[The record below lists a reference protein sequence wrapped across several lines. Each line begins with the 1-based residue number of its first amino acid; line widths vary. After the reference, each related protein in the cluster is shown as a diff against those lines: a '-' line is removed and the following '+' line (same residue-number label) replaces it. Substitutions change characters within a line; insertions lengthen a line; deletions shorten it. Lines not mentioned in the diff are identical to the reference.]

1 MRIILTNCKVFGDEK
16 ANKVFIEDGKFA
28 NEFAEDK
35 ADRVIDLKGAIV
47 TPGLVDMHCHLRE
60 PGGEYKETIAT
71 GTASAAKGG
80 YTSICCMPNTNPTAD
95 NAAVISG
102 ILKKAKEADN
112 CRVYPIGAA
121 TKGINGD
128 LISEMGLMKEA
139 GIVAVSDDGHPIKNA
154 GIMRKVM
161 EYASDFDLP
170 VLNHCEDKSLS
181 EGAMNE
187 GVVSTTIGIRG
198 IPTAAEDIMIA
209 RDIILS
215 EYLDIPVHICH
226 VSTKGGVRMIRDA
239 KARGVKVTC
248 ETCPHYFTLTDDCC
262 ETYDTNFKMHPPLRT
277 EEHKQ
282 AIIEGIKD
290 GTIDAIATDNAPHH
304 ADEKVCEFSVALN
317 GILGFETAFALGY
330 TYLVKTGEISLE
342 RLIDLMCFG
351 PSKILKL
358 GRGGMNVGD
367 DADLAVFDIDNEFI
381 FEKDKMLSKS
391 RNTPYDGW
399 KLYGETILTVM
410 GGKITYEKLC

>member
-1 MRIILTNCKVFGDEK
+1 MRIILTNCKVFGNDK
-16 ANKVFIEDGKFA
+16 ADKVFIEDGKFA

-35 ADRVIDLKGAIV
+35 ADRVIDLKGAMV

-80 YTSICCMPNTNPTAD
+80 YTSICCMPNTNPVAD

-121 TKGINGD
+121 TKGIDGEQ
-128 LISEMGLMKEA
+128 ISEMGLMKEA

-154 GIMRKVM
+154 GIMRKVL
-161 EYASDFDLP
+161 EYSSDFDLP

-187 GVVSTTIGIRG
+187 GEVSTSIGIRG

-215 EYLDIPVHICH
+215 EYLNIPVHICH

-248 ETCPHYFTLTDDCC
+248 ETCPHYFTLTDDMCVN
-262 ETYDTNFKMHPPLRT
+262 YDTNFKMHPPLRT

-282 AIIEGIKD
+282 AIIEGLKD

-330 TYLVKTGEISLE
+330 TYLVKTGEITLE
-342 RLIDLMCFG
+342 KLIDLMCYG

-367 DADLAVFDIDNEFI
+367 DADLAVFDLDHEFT

-399 KLYGETILTVM
+399 KLYGETILTIM
-410 GGKITYEKLC
+410 GGKVTYEKLC

>member
-1 MRIILTNCKVFGDEK
+1 MRIILTNCKVYNDEK
-16 ANKVFIEDGKFA
+16 INKIFIEDGKFS

-35 ADRVIDLKGAIV
+35 ADRVIDLKGATV

-80 YTSICCMPNTNPTAD
+80 YTSICPMPNTNPVAD

-102 ILKKAKEADN
+102 IIKKAKEADN

-121 TKGINGD
+121 TKGIDGE

-154 GIMRKVM
+154 GIMRKVL

-187 GVVSTTIGIRG
+187 GTVSTSIGIRG

-215 EYLDIPVHICH
+215 EYLNIPVHICH

-239 KARGVKVTC
+239 KASGVKVTC
-248 ETCPHYFTLTDDCC
+248 ETCPHYFTLTDDMCA
-262 ETYDTNFKMHPPLRT
+262 TYDTNFKMHPPLRT
-277 EEHKQ
+277 REHLE

-330 TYLVKTGEISLE
+330 TYLVKTGEITLAK
-342 RLIDLMCFG
+342 LIDLMCFA
-351 PSKILKL
+351 PSNILKL

-367 DADLAVFDIDNEFI
+367 DADLAVFDLDNEFV

-391 RNTPYDGW
+391 RNTPYDGY

>member
-1 MRIILTNCKVFGDEK
+1 MRIILTNCKVFGNDK
-16 ANKVFIEDGKFA
+16 ADKVFIEDGKFA

-35 ADRVIDLKGAIV
+35 ADRVIDLKGAMV

-102 ILKKAKEADN
+102 IMKKAKEADN

-121 TKGINGD
+121 TKGISGD
-128 LISEMGLMKEA
+128 QIAEMGLMKEA

-161 EYASDFDLP
+161 EYSSDFDLP
-170 VLNHCEDKSLS
+170 VLNHCEDPSLS

-187 GVVSTTIGIRG
+187 GEVSTSIGIRG

-215 EYLDIPVHICH
+215 EYLNIPVHICH
-226 VSTKGGVRMIRDA
+226 VSTKGGVRMIREA
-239 KARGVKVTC
+239 KARGVKVTA
-248 ETCPHYFTLTDDCC
+248 ETCPHYFTLTDDMC

-277 EEHKQ
+277 EEHKL
-282 AIIEGIKD
+282 AIIEGLKD
-290 GTIDAIATDNAPHH
+290 GTLDAIATDNAPHH

-330 TYLVKTGEISLE
+330 TYLVKTGEITLE
-342 RLIDLMCFG
+342 KLIDLMCYG
-351 PSKILKL
+351 PSRILKL

-367 DADLAVFDIDNEFI
+367 DADLAVFDLDHEFT

-399 KLYGETILTVM
+399 KLYGETILTIM
-410 GGKITYEKLC
+410 GGKVTYEKLC

>member
-1 MRIILTNCKVFGDEK
+1 MRIILTNAKVYND
-16 ANKVFIEDGKFA
+16 NKTTKIYIEDGKFA
-28 NEFAEDK
+28 KEFPEDK
-35 ADRVIDLKGAIV
+35 ADRVIDLKGATV

-80 YTSICCMPNTNPTAD
+80 YTSICPMPNTNPVAD

-112 CRVYPIGAA
+112 CRVYPVGAA
-121 TKGINGD
+121 TKGIDGE

-154 GIMRKVM
+154 GIMRKVL

-170 VLNHCEDKSLS
+170 VLNHCEDKDLS

-187 GVVSTTIGIRG
+187 GIVSTTIGIRG
-198 IPTAAEDIMIA
+198 IPAAAEDIMIA

-248 ETCPHYFTLTDDCC
+248 ETCPHYFTLTDDMC

-277 EEHKQ
+277 EDHRL

-330 TYLVKTGEISLE
+330 TYLVKKGEITLE

-367 DADLAVFDIDNEFI
+367 DADLAVFDLENEFV

-410 GGKITYEKLC
+410 GGKVTYEKLC

>member
-1 MRIILTNCKVFGDEK
+1 MRIILTNCKVYNDEK
-16 ANKVFIEDGKFA
+16 INKIFIEDGKFA

-35 ADRVIDLKGAIV
+35 ADRVIDLKGATV

-80 YTSICCMPNTNPTAD
+80 YTSICPMPNTNPVAD

-102 ILKKAKEADN
+102 IIKKAKEADN

-121 TKGINGD
+121 TKGIDGE

-154 GIMRKVM
+154 GIMRKVL

-187 GVVSTTIGIRG
+187 GTVSTSIGIRG

-215 EYLDIPVHICH
+215 EYLNIPVHICH

-239 KARGVKVTC
+239 KSRGVKVTC
-248 ETCPHYFTLTDDCC
+248 ETCPHYFTLTDDMCA
-262 ETYDTNFKMHPPLRT
+262 TYDTNFKMHPPLRT

-330 TYLVKTGEISLE
+330 TYLVKTGEITLAK
-342 RLIDLMCFG
+342 LIDLMCFA
-351 PSKILKL
+351 PSNILKL
-358 GRGGMNVGD
+358 GRGGMNIGD
-367 DADLAVFDIDNEFI
+367 DADLAVFDLDNEFV

-391 RNTPYDGW
+391 RNTPYDGY

>member
-1 MRIILTNCKVFGDEK
+1 MRIILKNCKVYNDPER
-16 ANKVFIEDGKFA
+16 NTIFIEDGKFA
-28 NEFAEDK
+28 SEFAEDK
-35 ADRVIDLKGAIV
+35 ADRVIDLKGATV

-80 YTSICCMPNTNPTAD
+80 YTSICPMPNTNPVAD

-102 ILKKAKEADN
+102 ILKKAKEADK

-161 EYASDFDLP
+161 EYSSDFDLP
-170 VLNHCEDKSLS
+170 VLNHCEDKDLS

-187 GVVSTTIGIRG
+187 GIVSTSIGIRG
-198 IPTAAEDIMIA
+198 IPAAAEDIMIA

-226 VSTKGGVRMIRDA
+226 VSTKGGVRMIREA

-248 ETCPHYFTLTDDCC
+248 ETCPHYFTLTDDMCSD
-262 ETYDTNFKMHPPLRT
+262 YDTNFKMHPPLRT
-277 EEHKQ
+277 EDHKQ

-330 TYLVKTGEISLE
+330 TYLVKKGEITLE
-342 RLIDLMCFG
+342 KLIDLMCFG
-351 PSKILKL
+351 PSGILKL
-358 GRGGMNVGD
+358 GRGGMNIGD
-367 DADLAVFDIDNEFI
+367 DADLAVFDLDNEFV

-399 KLYGETILTVM
+399 KLYGETILTIM
-410 GGKITYEKLC
+410 GGKVTYEKLC

>member
-1 MRIILTNCKVFGDEK
+1 MRIILTNCKVYNDEK
-16 ANKVFIEDGKFA
+16 INKIFIEDGKFA

-35 ADRVIDLKGAIV
+35 ADRVIDLKGATV

-80 YTSICCMPNTNPTAD
+80 YTSICPMPNTNPVAD

-102 ILKKAKEADN
+102 IIKKAKEADN

-121 TKGINGD
+121 TKGIDGE

-154 GIMRKVM
+154 GIMRKVL

-187 GVVSTTIGIRG
+187 GTVSTSIGIRG

-215 EYLDIPVHICH
+215 EYLNIPVHICH

-248 ETCPHYFTLTDDCC
+248 ETCPHYFTLTDDMCA
-262 ETYDTNFKMHPPLRT
+262 TYDTNFKMHPPLRT
-277 EEHKQ
+277 RDHLE

-330 TYLVKTGEISLE
+330 TYLVKTGEITLAK
-342 RLIDLMCFG
+342 LIDLMCFA
-351 PSKILKL
+351 PSNILKL
-358 GRGGMNVGD
+358 GRGGMNIGD
-367 DADLAVFDIDNEFI
+367 DADLAVFDLDNEFV

>member
-1 MRIILTNCKVFGDEK
+1 MKTLIKNCKVFGKPDADKIYIEGEKFSAPFDEK
-16 ANKVFIEDGKFA
+16 EA
-28 NEFAEDK
+28 DK
-35 ADRVIDLKGAIV
+35 VIDLKGATV
-47 TPGLVDMHCHLRE
+47 VPGLVDMHCHLRE
-60 PGGEYKETIAT
+60 PGFEYKETIAT

-80 YTSICCMPNTNPTAD
+80 YTSICPMPNTKPVAD

-102 ILKKAKEADN
+102 ILKKANEAGN

-121 TKGINGD
+121 TKGIDGEQ
-128 LISEMGLMKEA
+128 ISEMGLMKEA

-161 EYASDFDLP
+161 EYSSDFNLP

-187 GVVSTTIGIRG
+187 GDVSTEIGIRG

-248 ETCPHYFTLTDDCC
+248 ETCPHYFTLTDKCC

-290 GTIDAIATDNAPHH
+290 GTIDVIATDNAPHH
-304 ADEKVCEFSVALN
+304 QDEKDCEFAVALN

-330 TYLVKTGEISLE
+330 TYLVKTGEITLE
-342 RLIDLMCFG
+342 RLIELMCFA
-351 PSKILKL
+351 PSRILNL
-358 GRGGMNVGD
+358 GRGSLEEGA
-367 DADLAVFDIDNEFI
+367 DADLAAFDLDNEFTY
-381 FEKDKMLSKS
+381 DKNTCLSKS

-399 KLYGETILTVM
+399 KLYGDTVLTIM
-410 GGKITYEKLC
+410 GGKTTYEKLQ

>member
-1 MRIILTNCKVFGDEK
+1 MKIILKNAKLFNEDKLTTIY
-16 ANKVFIEDGKFA
+16 IEEGKFA
-28 NEFAEDK
+28 AEFAEATADK
-35 ADRVIDLKGAIV
+35 VYDLKGATV

-60 PGGEYKETIAT
+60 PGGEYKETIKT

-80 YTSICCMPNTNPTAD
+80 YTSICPMPNTNPVAD

-102 ILKKAKEADN
+102 IIKKAKEADN

-121 TKGINGD
+121 TKGIDGE

-154 GIMRKVM
+154 GIMRKVL

-187 GVVSTTIGIRG
+187 GEVSTSIGIRG
-198 IPTAAEDIMIA
+198 IPAAAEDIMIA

-215 EYLDIPVHICH
+215 EYLNIPVHICH

-248 ETCPHYFTLTDDCC
+248 ETCPHYFTLTDDMCA
-262 ETYDTNFKMHPPLRT
+262 TYDTNFKMHPPLRT
-277 EEHKQ
+277 RDHLE

-330 TYLVKTGEISLE
+330 TYLVKTGEISLA
-342 RLIDLMCFG
+342 RLIDLMCYA
-351 PSKILKL
+351 PSNILKL
-358 GRGGMNVGD
+358 GRGGMNIGD
-367 DADLAVFDIDNEFI
+367 DADLAVFDLDNEFV
-381 FEKDKMLSKS
+381 FDKEKMLSKS

-399 KLYGETILTVM
+399 KLYGETILTIM
-410 GGKITYEKLC
+410 GGKVTYDKLC

>member
-1 MRIILTNCKVFGDEK
+1 MRIILTNCKVYNDEK
-16 ANKVFIEDGKFA
+16 INKIYIEDGKFA

-35 ADRVIDLKGAIV
+35 ADRVIDLKGAMV

-80 YTSICCMPNTNPTAD
+80 YTSICPMPNTNPVAD

-121 TKGINGD
+121 TKGINGE

-154 GIMRKVM
+154 GIMRKVL

-198 IPTAAEDIMIA
+198 IPSAAEDIMIA

-239 KARGVKVTC
+239 KSRGVKVTC
-248 ETCPHYFTLTDDCC
+248 ETCPHYFTLTDDMC

-277 EEHKQ
+277 KDHLE

-330 TYLVKTGEISLE
+330 TYLVKTGEITLAK
-342 RLIDLMCFG
+342 LIDLMCFG
-351 PSKILKL
+351 PSKISKL

-367 DADLAVFDIDNEFI
+367 DADLAVFDLDNEFV
-381 FEKDKMLSKS
+381 FDKEKMLSKS

-399 KLYGETILTVM
+399 KLYGETLLTIM
-410 GGKITYEKLC
+410 GGKVTYEKLC

>member
-1 MRIILTNCKVFGDEK
+1 MRIILTNCKVYNDEK
-16 ANKVFIEDGKFA
+16 INKIFIEDGKFA

-35 ADRVIDLKGAIV
+35 ADRVIDLKGGTV

-80 YTSICCMPNTNPTAD
+80 YTSICPMPNTNPVAD

-121 TKGINGD
+121 TKGIDGE

-154 GIMRKVM
+154 GIMRKVL

-187 GVVSTTIGIRG
+187 GTVSTSIGIRG

-215 EYLDIPVHICH
+215 EYLNIPVHICH

-248 ETCPHYFTLTDDCC
+248 ETCPHYFTLTDDMCA
-262 ETYDTNFKMHPPLRT
+262 TYDTNFKMHPPLRT
-277 EEHKQ
+277 RDHLE

-330 TYLVKTGEISLE
+330 TYLVKTGEITLAK
-342 RLIDLMCFG
+342 LIDLMCFA
-351 PSKILKL
+351 PSNILKL

-367 DADLAVFDIDNEFI
+367 DADLAVFDLDNEFV

-391 RNTPYDGW
+391 RNTPYDGY

>member
-35 ADRVIDLKGAIV
+35 ADRVIDLKGATV

-71 GTASAAKGG
+71 GSASAAKGG
-80 YTSICCMPNTNPTAD
+80 YTSICPMPNTNPVAD

-102 ILKKAKEADN
+102 IIKKAKEADK

-121 TKGINGD
+121 TKGIDGE

-262 ETYDTNFKMHPPLRT
+262 ENYDTNFKMHPPLRT
-277 EEHKQ
+277 EEHKL

-330 TYLVKTGEISLE
+330 TYLVKTGEITLAK
-342 RLIDLMCFG
+342 LIDLMCFA
-351 PSKILKL
+351 PSNILKL

-367 DADLAVFDIDNEFI
+367 DADLAVFDLDNEFV

-391 RNTPYDGW
+391 RNTPYDGY

>member
-35 ADRVIDLKGAIV
+35 ADRVIDLNGATV

-71 GTASAAKGG
+71 GSASAAKGG
-80 YTSICCMPNTNPTAD
+80 YTSICPMPNTNPVAD

-102 ILKKAKEADN
+102 IIKKAKEADK

-121 TKGINGD
+121 TKGIDGE

>member
-1 MRIILTNCKVFGDEK
+1 MRIILTNCKVFGNEK
-16 ANKVFIEDGKFA
+16 ADKVYIEDGKFA
-28 NEFAEDK
+28 KEFAEDK
-35 ADRVIDLKGAIV
+35 ADRVIDLKSATV

-102 ILKKAKEADN
+102 IMKKAKEADN

-121 TKGINGD
+121 TKGISGD
-128 LISEMGLMKEA
+128 QIAEMGLMKEA

-161 EYASDFDLP
+161 EYSSDFDLP
-170 VLNHCEDKSLS
+170 VLNHCEDPSLS

-187 GVVSTTIGIRG
+187 GDVSTSIGIRG

-215 EYLDIPVHICH
+215 EYLNIPVHICH
-226 VSTKGGVRMIRDA
+226 VSTKGGVRMIREA
-239 KARGVKVTC
+239 KARGVKVTA
-248 ETCPHYFTLTDDCC
+248 ETCPHYFTLTDDMC

-282 AIIEGIKD
+282 AIIEGLKD
-290 GTIDAIATDNAPHH
+290 GTLDAIATDNAPHH

-330 TYLVKTGEISLE
+330 TYLVKTGEITLE
-342 RLIDLMCFG
+342 KLIDLMCYG

-367 DADLAVFDIDNEFI
+367 DADLAVFDLDHEFT

-399 KLYGETILTVM
+399 KLYGETILTIM
-410 GGKITYEKLC
+410 GGKVTYEKLR

>member
-1 MRIILTNCKVFGDEK
+1 VRIILTNCKVYNDAAK
-16 ANKVFIEDGKFA
+16 TKLFIEDGKFA
-28 NEFAEDK
+28 NEFAEDQ
-35 ADRVIDLKGAIV
+35 ADKVIDLKGATV
-47 TPGLVDMHCHLRE
+47 TPGLIDMHCHLRE

-80 YTSICCMPNTNPTAD
+80 YTSICPMPNTNPVAD

-121 TKGINGD
+121 TKGIDGE

-154 GIMRKVM
+154 GIMRKVL

-187 GVVSTTIGIRG
+187 GVTSTTIGIRG
-198 IPTAAEDIMIA
+198 IPSAAEDIMIA

-248 ETCPHYFTLTDDCC
+248 ETCPHYFTLTDDMC

-277 EEHKQ
+277 RDHVD

-330 TYLVKTGEISLE
+330 TYLVKTGEITLE
-342 RLIDLMCFG
+342 KLIDLMCFG

-367 DADLAVFDIDNEFI
+367 DADLAAFDLDNEFV
-381 FEKDKMLSKS
+381 FDKEKMLSKS

-399 KLYGETILTVM
+399 KLYGETILTMM
-410 GGKITYEKLC
+410 GGKVTYDKLC

>member
-1 MRIILTNCKVFGDEK
+1 MRIILTNCKVYNDEK
-16 ANKVFIEDGKFA
+16 INKIFIEDGKFA

-35 ADRVIDLKGAIV
+35 ADRVIDLKGATV

-80 YTSICCMPNTNPTAD
+80 YTSICPMPNTNPVAD

-102 ILKKAKEADN
+102 IIKKAKEADN

-121 TKGINGD
+121 TKGIDGE

-154 GIMRKVM
+154 GIMRKVL

-187 GVVSTTIGIRG
+187 GTVSTSIGIRG

-215 EYLDIPVHICH
+215 EYLNIPVHICH

-248 ETCPHYFTLTDDCC
+248 ETCPHYFTLTDDMCA
-262 ETYDTNFKMHPPLRT
+262 TYDTNFKMHPPLRT
-277 EEHKQ
+277 RDHLE

-330 TYLVKTGEISLE
+330 TYLVKTGEITLAK
-342 RLIDLMCFG
+342 LIELMCFA
-351 PSKILKL
+351 PSNILKL

-367 DADLAVFDIDNEFI
+367 DADLAVFDLDNEFV

-391 RNTPYDGW
+391 RNTPYDGY

>member
-1 MRIILTNCKVFGDEK
+1 
-16 ANKVFIEDGKFA
+16 
-28 NEFAEDK
+28 
-35 ADRVIDLKGAIV
+35 
-47 TPGLVDMHCHLRE
+47 
-60 PGGEYKETIAT
+60 
-71 GTASAAKGG
+71 
-80 YTSICCMPNTNPTAD
+80 
-95 NAAVISG
+95 
-102 ILKKAKEADN
+102 
-112 CRVYPIGAA
+112 
-121 TKGINGD
+121 
-128 LISEMGLMKEA
+128 MGLMKEA

-154 GIMRKVM
+154 GIMRKVL
-161 EYASDFDLP
+161 EYSSDFDLP

-187 GVVSTTIGIRG
+187 GEVSTSIGIRG
-198 IPTAAEDIMIA
+198 IPTASEDIMIA

-215 EYLDIPVHICH
+215 EYLNIPVHICH

-248 ETCPHYFTLTDDCC
+248 ETCPHYFTLTDDKCID
-262 ETYDTNFKMHPPLRT
+262 YDTNYKMHPPLRT
-277 EEHKQ
+277 EEHRL
-282 AIIEGIKD
+282 AIIEGLKD

-330 TYLVKTGEISLE
+330 TYLVKTGELSLE
-342 RLIDLMCFG
+342 KLIDLMCYG

-367 DADLAVFDIDNEFI
+367 DADLAVFDLDHEFT

-399 KLYGETILTVM
+399 KLYGETILTIM
-410 GGKITYEKLC
+410 GGKVTYEKLC

>member
-1 MRIILTNCKVFGDEK
+1 
-16 ANKVFIEDGKFA
+16 
-28 NEFAEDK
+28 
-35 ADRVIDLKGAIV
+35 
-47 TPGLVDMHCHLRE
+47 MHCHLRE
-60 PGGEYKETIAT
+60 PGGEYEETIAT

-80 YTSICCMPNTNPTAD
+80 YTSICPMPNTNPVAD

-121 TKGINGD
+121 TKGIDGE

-154 GIMRKVM
+154 GIMRKVL

-187 GVVSTTIGIRG
+187 GVTSTTIGIRG

-248 ETCPHYFTLTDDCC
+248 ETCPHYFTLTDDMC

-277 EEHKQ
+277 GDHVD
-282 AIIEGIKD
+282 AIID
-290 GTIDAIATDNAPHH
+290 RCDRHRQRSSS
-304 ADEKVCEFSVALN
+304 C
-317 GILGFETAFALGY
+317 
-330 TYLVKTGEISLE
+330 
-342 RLIDLMCFG
+342 
-351 PSKILKL
+351 
-358 GRGGMNVGD
+358 
-367 DADLAVFDIDNEFI
+367 
-381 FEKDKMLSKS
+381 
-391 RNTPYDGW
+391 
-399 KLYGETILTVM
+399 
-410 GGKITYEKLC
+410 

>member
-1 MRIILTNCKVFGDEK
+1 MKLILKNAKIYNEEKITNI
-16 ANKVFIEDGKFA
+16 FIDDGKFA
-28 NEFAEDK
+28 HEFSEDQ
-35 ADRVIDLKGAIV
+35 ADRVIDLKGSTV

-80 YTSICCMPNTNPTAD
+80 YTSICPMPNTNPVAD

-102 ILKKAKEADN
+102 ILKKAKEADK

-121 TKGINGD
+121 TKGIDGE

-154 GIMRKVM
+154 GIMRKVL

-187 GVVSTTIGIRG
+187 GVTSTTIGIRG
-198 IPTAAEDIMIA
+198 IPTASEDIMIA

-248 ETCPHYFTLTDDCC
+248 ETCPHYFTLTDDMC
-262 ETYDTNFKMHPPLRT
+262 ENYDTNFKMHPPLRT
-277 EEHKQ
+277 EDHKQ

-330 TYLVKTGEISLE
+330 TYLVKTGEITLE
-342 RLIDLMCFG
+342 KLIDLMCFG
-351 PSKILKL
+351 PSGILKL

-367 DADLAVFDIDNEFI
+367 DADLAVFDLENEFT
-381 FEKDKMLSKS
+381 FDKEKMFSKS

-399 KLYGETILTVM
+399 KLYGETLLTVM
-410 GGKITYEKLC
+410 GGKVTYEKLC

>member
-1 MRIILTNCKVFGDEK
+1 MKTIIKNIKVLGSEDK
-16 ANKVFIEDGKFA
+16 AIYIADGKFSA
-28 NEFAEDK
+28 AFDESE
-35 ADRVIDLKGAIV
+35 ADEIIDGMGACAV
-47 TPGLVDMHCHLRE
+47 PGLVDMHCHLRE

-80 YTSICCMPNTNPTAD
+80 YTSVCPMPNTNPVAD
-95 NAAVISG
+95 NAAIISG
-102 ILKKAKEADN
+102 IIKKAKEAGN

-121 TKGINGD
+121 TKDINGE

-139 GIVAVSDDGHPIKNA
+139 GIVAVSDDGKPIKNA
-154 GIMRKVM
+154 GIMRKVL

-181 EGAMNE
+181 EGSMNE
-187 GVVSTTIGIRG
+187 GEVSTSIGLRG

-226 VSTKGGVRMIRDA
+226 VSTRGGIRMIREA

-248 ETCPHYFTLTDDCC
+248 ETCPHYFTMTDKLC
-262 ETYDTNFKMHPPLRT
+262 ENYDTNYKMHPPLRS
-277 EEHKQ
+277 EEDRL

-290 GTIDAIATDNAPHH
+290 GTVDAIATDNAPHH
-304 ADEKVCEFSVALN
+304 QDEKDCEFQVALN
-317 GILGFETAFALGY
+317 GILGSETAFALGY
-330 TYLVKTGEISLE
+330 TYLVKTNEITLD
-342 RLIDLMCFG
+342 RLVELMSKA
-351 PSKILKL
+351 PSDILKL
-358 GRGGMNVGD
+358 GRGTLDIGE
-367 DADLAVFDIDNEFI
+367 DADLALFDLDHEFT
-381 FEKDKMLSKS
+381 FDKNKMLSKS

-399 KLYGETILTVM
+399 KLYGETILTIM
-410 GGKITYEKLC
+410 GGKKTYEKLQ

>member
-1 MRIILTNCKVFGDEK
+1 
-16 ANKVFIEDGKFA
+16 
-28 NEFAEDK
+28 
-35 ADRVIDLKGAIV
+35 
-47 TPGLVDMHCHLRE
+47 
-60 PGGEYKETIAT
+60 
-71 GTASAAKGG
+71 
-80 YTSICCMPNTNPTAD
+80 MPNTNPVAD

-102 ILKKAKEADN
+102 IMKKAKEADN

-121 TKGINGD
+121 TKGIDGE

-161 EYASDFDLP
+161 EYSSDFDLP

-187 GVVSTTIGIRG
+187 GTVSTTIGIRG

-215 EYLDIPVHICH
+215 EYLNIPVHICH

-277 EEHKQ
+277 RDHLE

-330 TYLVKTGEISLE
+330 TYLVKTGEISME
-342 RLIDLMCFG
+342 RLIDLMCYG
-351 PSKILKL
+351 PSNILKL
-358 GRGGMNVGD
+358 GRGGMNIGD
-367 DADLAVFDIDNEFI
+367 DADLAVFDLENEYTFDK
-381 FEKDKMLSKS
+381 EKMLSKS
-391 RNTPYDGW
+391 RNTPYGGW
-399 KLYGETILTVM
+399 KLYGETLLTVM
-410 GGKITYEKLC
+410 GGKVTYEKLC

>member
-1 MRIILTNCKVFGDEK
+1 MRIILTNCKVFGNDK
-16 ANKVFIEDGKFA
+16 ADKVYIEDGKFA
-28 NEFAEDK
+28 KEFAEDK
-35 ADRVIDLKGAIV
+35 ADRVIDLKGAMV
-47 TPGLVDMHCHLRE
+47 TPGLVDIHCHLRE
-60 PGGEYKETIAT
+60 LGGEYKETIAT

-102 ILKKAKEADN
+102 IMKKAKEADN

-121 TKGINGD
+121 TKGISGEQ
-128 LISEMGLMKEA
+128 ISEMGLMKEA

-161 EYASDFDLP
+161 EYSSDFDLP
-170 VLNHCEDKSLS
+170 VLNHCEDPSLS

-187 GVVSTTIGIRG
+187 GDVSTSIGIRG

-215 EYLDIPVHICH
+215 EYLNIPVHICH
-226 VSTKGGVRMIRDA
+226 VSTKGGVRMIREA
-239 KARGVKVTC
+239 KARGVKVTA
-248 ETCPHYFTLTDDCC
+248 ETCPHYFTLTDDMC
-262 ETYDTNFKMHPPLRT
+262 ENYDTNFKMHPPLRT
-277 EEHKQ
+277 QDHVD

-290 GTIDAIATDNAPHH
+290 GTIDAIATDHAPHH
-304 ADEKVCEFSVALN
+304 SDEKDCEFSVALN
-317 GILGFETAFALGY
+317 GILGFESAFALGY
-330 TYLVKTGEISLE
+330 TYLVKKGVITLE
-342 RLIDLMCFG
+342 RLIDLMCYG

-358 GRGGMNVGD
+358 GRGGMEPGD
-367 DADLAVFDIDNEFI
+367 DADLAVFDLDHEFV
-381 FEKDKMLSKS
+381 FDKNTMLSKS

-399 KLYGETILTVM
+399 KLYGETLLTIM
-410 GGKITYEKLC
+410 GGKKTYEKLQ

>member
-1 MRIILTNCKVFGDEK
+1 MRIILTNCKVYNDDK
-16 ANKVFIEDGKFA
+16 INKIFIEDGKFA

-35 ADRVIDLKGAIV
+35 ADRVIDLKGATV

-80 YTSICCMPNTNPTAD
+80 YTSICPMPNTNPVAD

-102 ILKKAKEADN
+102 IIKKAKEADN

-121 TKGINGD
+121 TKGIDGE

-154 GIMRKVM
+154 GIMRKVL

-187 GVVSTTIGIRG
+187 GTVSTSIGIRG

-215 EYLDIPVHICH
+215 EYLNIPVHICH

-248 ETCPHYFTLTDDCC
+248 ETCPHYFTLTDDMCA
-262 ETYDTNFKMHPPLRT
+262 TYDTNFKMHPPLRT
-277 EEHKQ
+277 RDHLE

-330 TYLVKTGEISLE
+330 TYLVKTGEITLAK
-342 RLIDLMCFG
+342 LIDLMCFA
-351 PSKILKL
+351 PSNILKL

-367 DADLAVFDIDNEFI
+367 DADLAVFDLDNEFV

-391 RNTPYDGW
+391 RNTPYDGY

>member
-1 MRIILTNCKVFGDEK
+1 MRIILTNCKVYNDEK
-16 ANKVFIEDGKFA
+16 INKIFIEDGKCA

-35 ADRVIDLKGAIV
+35 ADRVIDLKGATV

-80 YTSICCMPNTNPTAD
+80 YTSICPMPNTNPVAD

-102 ILKKAKEADN
+102 IIKKAKEADN

-121 TKGINGD
+121 TKGIDGE

-154 GIMRKVM
+154 GIMRKVL

-187 GVVSTTIGIRG
+187 GTVSTSIGIRG

-215 EYLDIPVHICH
+215 EYLNIPVHICH

-248 ETCPHYFTLTDDCC
+248 ETCPHYFTLTDDMCA
-262 ETYDTNFKMHPPLRT
+262 TYDTNFKMHPPLRT
-277 EEHKQ
+277 RDHLE

-330 TYLVKTGEISLE
+330 TYLVKTGEITLAK
-342 RLIDLMCFG
+342 LIDLMCFA
-351 PSKILKL
+351 PSNILKL

-367 DADLAVFDIDNEFI
+367 DADLAVFDLDNEFV

-391 RNTPYDGW
+391 RNTPYDGY

>member
-1 MRIILTNCKVFGDEK
+1 MRIILTNCKVYNDEK
-16 ANKVFIEDGKFA
+16 INKIFIEDGKFA

-35 ADRVIDLKGAIV
+35 ADRVIDLKGATV

-80 YTSICCMPNTNPTAD
+80 YTSICPMPNTNPVAD

-121 TKGINGD
+121 TKGIDGE

-154 GIMRKVM
+154 GIMRKVL

-187 GVVSTTIGIRG
+187 GTVSTSIGIRG

-215 EYLDIPVHICH
+215 EYLNIPVHICH

-248 ETCPHYFTLTDDCC
+248 ETCPHYFTLTDDMCA
-262 ETYDTNFKMHPPLRT
+262 TYDTNFKMHPPLRT
-277 EEHKQ
+277 RDHLE
-282 AIIEGIKD
+282 AIIKGIKD

-330 TYLVKTGEISLE
+330 TYLVKTGEITLAK
-342 RLIDLMCFG
+342 LIDLMCFA
-351 PSKILKL
+351 PSNILKL

-367 DADLAVFDIDNEFI
+367 DADLAVFDLDNEFV

-391 RNTPYDGW
+391 RNTPYDGY

>member
-1 MRIILTNCKVFGDEK
+1 MRIILTNLKVYNDSK
-16 ANKVFIEDGKFA
+16 ITKIFIEDGKYA
-28 NEFAEDK
+28 AEFPEDK
-35 ADRVIDLKGAIV
+35 ADRVIDLKGATV

-80 YTSICCMPNTNPTAD
+80 YTSICPMPNTNPVAD

-102 ILKKAKEADN
+102 ILKKAREADN

-121 TKGINGD
+121 TKGIDGE

-154 GIMRKVM
+154 GIMRKVL

-187 GVVSTTIGIRG
+187 GIVSTSIGIRG
-198 IPTAAEDIMIA
+198 IPAAAEDIMIA

-226 VSTKGGVRMIRDA
+226 VSTKGGVRMIREA

-248 ETCPHYFTLTDDCC
+248 ETCPHYFTLTDDMC
-262 ETYDTNFKMHPPLRT
+262 ENYDTNFKMHPPLRT
-277 EEHKQ
+277 EDHKQ

-330 TYLVKTGEISLE
+330 TYLVKTGEITLE
-342 RLIDLMCFG
+342 RLIDLMCYG
-351 PSKILKL
+351 PSGILKL
-358 GRGGMNVGD
+358 GRGGMTIGD
-367 DADLAVFDIDNEFI
+367 DADLAAFDLENEFV

-410 GGKITYEKLC
+410 GGKVTYEKLC

>member
-1 MRIILTNCKVFGDEK
+1 MRIILTNCKVYNDEK
-16 ANKVFIEDGKFA
+16 INKIFIEDGKFS

-35 ADRVIDLKGAIV
+35 ADRVIDLKGATV

-80 YTSICCMPNTNPTAD
+80 YTSICPMPNTNPVAD

-121 TKGINGD
+121 TKGIDGD

-154 GIMRKVM
+154 GIMRKVL

-187 GVVSTTIGIRG
+187 GTVSTSIGIRG

-215 EYLDIPVHICH
+215 EYLNIPVHICH
-226 VSTKGGVRMIRDA
+226 VSTKGGVRMIREA

-248 ETCPHYFTLTDDCC
+248 ETCPHYFTLTDDMCA
-262 ETYDTNFKMHPPLRT
+262 TYDTNFKMHPPLRT
-277 EEHKQ
+277 RDHLE

-330 TYLVKTGEISLE
+330 TYLVKTGEITLAK
-342 RLIDLMCFG
+342 LIDLMCFA
-351 PSKILKL
+351 PSNILKL

-367 DADLAVFDIDNEFI
+367 DADLAVFDLDNEFV

-391 RNTPYDGW
+391 RNTPYDGY

>member
-1 MRIILTNCKVFGDEK
+1 MRIILKNCKVYNDEK
-16 ANKVFIEDGKFA
+16 INKIFIEDGKFA
-28 NEFAEDK
+28 SEFAEDK
-35 ADRVIDLKGAIV
+35 ADRVIDLKGATV

-80 YTSICCMPNTNPTAD
+80 YTSICPMPNTNPVAD

-121 TKGINGD
+121 TKGIDGE

-154 GIMRKVM
+154 GIMRKVL
-161 EYASDFDLP
+161 EYASDFNLP

-239 KARGVKVTC
+239 KSRGVKVTC
-248 ETCPHYFTLTDDCC
+248 ETCPHYFTLTDDMC

-277 EEHKQ
+277 KEHLE

-330 TYLVKTGEISLE
+330 TYLVKTGEIDLAK
-342 RLIDLMCFG
+342 LIDLMCIA
-351 PSKILKL
+351 PSNILKL
-358 GRGGMNVGD
+358 GRGGLNVGD
-367 DADLAVFDIDNEFI
+367 DADLAVFDLDNEFV
-381 FEKDKMLSKS
+381 FDKEKMLSKS

-399 KLYGETILTVM
+399 KLYGETILTIM
-410 GGKITYEKLC
+410 GGKVTYEKLC

>member
-1 MRIILTNCKVFGDEK
+1 
-16 ANKVFIEDGKFA
+16 
-28 NEFAEDK
+28 
-35 ADRVIDLKGAIV
+35 
-47 TPGLVDMHCHLRE
+47 MHCHLRE
-60 PGGEYKETIAT
+60 PGGEYKETIKT

-80 YTSICCMPNTNPTAD
+80 YTSICPMPNTNPVAD

-121 TKGINGD
+121 TKGIDGE

-161 EYASDFDLP
+161 EYSSDFDLP

-187 GVVSTTIGIRG
+187 GVTSTTIGIRG

-248 ETCPHYFTLTDDCC
+248 ETCPHYFTLTDDMC

-277 EEHKQ
+277 RDHVD

-330 TYLVKTGEISLE
+330 TYLVKTGEITLE
-342 RLIDLMCFG
+342 KLIDLMSLA

-358 GRGGMNVGD
+358 GRGTMNVGD
-367 DADLAVFDIDNEFI
+367 DADLAAFDLDNEFV
-381 FEKDKMLSKS
+381 FDKEKMLSKS

-399 KLYGETILTVM
+399 KLYGETMLTMM
-410 GGKITYEKLC
+410 GGKVTYDKLC

>member
-1 MRIILTNCKVFGDEK
+1 MRIILTNCKVYNDEK
-16 ANKVFIEDGKFA
+16 INKIFIEDGKFA
-28 NEFAEDK
+28 SEFAEDN
-35 ADRVIDLKGAIV
+35 ADRVIDLKGATV

-80 YTSICCMPNTNPTAD
+80 YTSICPMPNTNPVAD

-121 TKGINGD
+121 TKGIDGD

-154 GIMRKVM
+154 GIMRKVL

-187 GVVSTTIGIRG
+187 GTVSTSIGIRG

-215 EYLDIPVHICH
+215 EYLNIPVHICH

-248 ETCPHYFTLTDDCC
+248 ETCPHYFTLTDDMCA
-262 ETYDTNFKMHPPLRT
+262 TYDTNFKMHPPLRT
-277 EEHKQ
+277 RDHLE

-330 TYLVKTGEISLE
+330 TYLVKTGEITLE
-342 RLIDLMCFG
+342 KLIDLMCYG
-351 PSKILKL
+351 PSGILKL
-358 GRGGMNVGD
+358 GRGGMNIGD
-367 DADLAVFDIDNEFI
+367 DADLAVFDLDNEFV

>member
-1 MRIILTNCKVFGDEK
+1 MRIILTNCKVFGNDK
-16 ANKVFIEDGKFA
+16 ADKVFIEDGKFA

-35 ADRVIDLKGAIV
+35 ADRVIDLKGAMV

-80 YTSICCMPNTNPTAD
+80 YTSICCMPNTNPVAD

-121 TKGINGD
+121 TKGIDGEQ
-128 LISEMGLMKEA
+128 ISEMGLMKEA

-154 GIMRKVM
+154 GIMRKVL
-161 EYASDFDLP
+161 EYSSDFDLP

-187 GVVSTTIGIRG
+187 GDVSTSIGSRG
-198 IPTAAEDIMIA
+198 IPTASEDIMIA

-215 EYLDIPVHICH
+215 EYLNIPVHICH

-248 ETCPHYFTLTDDCC
+248 ETCPHYFTLTDDMCVN
-262 ETYDTNFKMHPPLRT
+262 YDTNFKMHPPLRT

-282 AIIEGIKD
+282 AIIEGLKD

-330 TYLVKTGEISLE
+330 TYLVKTGEITLE
-342 RLIDLMCFG
+342 KLIDLMCYG

-367 DADLAVFDIDNEFI
+367 DADLAVFDLDHEFT

-391 RNTPYDGW
+391 INTPYDGW
-399 KLYGETILTVM
+399 KLYGETILTIM
-410 GGKITYEKLC
+410 GGKVTYEKLC